1 MNEEEKALPVMG
13 DVDKSYSIVKSRDS
27 KKMPGRKVPPILVIN
42 LQGRFLTIFAE
53 SRQRPD
59 VVDESL
65 DEIFVSVWLVLDD
78 QVDLLADG
86 GGRNFDFEL
95 VFFFTLVGN
104 LFQAN

>member
-1 MNEEEKALPVMG
+1 M
-13 DVDKSYSIVKSRDS
+13 KSGI
-27 KKMPGRKVPPILVIN
+27 KKDAWKKVPILVMN
-42 LQGRFLTIFAE
+42 LQGHSLTIFAE

-59 VVDESL
+59 VVDKSL
-65 DEIFVSVWLVLDD
+65 DKIFVSVWLVLDD

-86 GGRNFDFEL
+86 SGRDFDFEL

>member
-1 MNEEEKALPVMG
+1 
-13 DVDKSYSIVKSRDS
+13 
-27 KKMPGRKVPPILVIN
+27 MPRKNSPHPGH
-42 LQGRFLTIFAE
+42 QSPRTPSTIFAE

-65 DEIFVSVWLVLDD
+65 DKIFVSVGLVLDD

-86 GGRNFDFEL
+86 SGRDFDFEL

-104 LFQAN
+104 LFQAD

>member
-1 MNEEEKALPVMG
+1 MKREALPVG
-13 DVDKSYSIVKSRDS
+13 DGQSYSEKRDQKGCQEES
-27 KKMPGRKVPPILVIN
+27 PYPGNQSPRTLS
-42 LQGRFLTIFAE
+42 TIFAE

-65 DEIFVSVWLVLDD
+65 NKIFVSVWLVLDD

-86 GGRNFDFEL
+86 SGRNFDFEL
-95 VFFFTLVGN
+95 VFFFALVGN